1 MAKINALQFILPVK
15 DLDSAAKFYCDVFDL
30 EEMFRNEGIVF
41 VGIPGTESAVGLLLE
56 PDDAGSGPRH
66 VGLHVDHD
74 LDRADVLEAIKQ
86 AGGAVVEEGEH
97 AAGVPWAR
105 IADPDGNVLEI

>member
-15 DLDSAAKFYCDVFDL
+15 NLDSAAKFYCDVFDL
-30 EEMFRNEGIVF
+30 EEMFRNESIVF

-56 PDDAGSGPRH
+56 PKEAGSGLRH

-74 LDRADVLEAIKQ
+74 LDRADVLAAIKQ
-86 AGGAVVEEGEH
+86 AGGSVVEEGEH
-97 AAGVPWAR
+97 GPGLPWAR